1 VASDARR
8 TCYFGRHSTFSNIS
22 TICSATARGGIQNPS
37 VINNCHIRQVA
48 CASLI
53 FPKPTEPR
61 HPTGAFSFW
70 TAAGIAS
77 GSSAGRHPLA
87 PRINP
92 SNFLRRGQQVGCVG
106 LLWHNRTNLCPGRT
120 SHRALIAIS
129 GRLPPNID
137 GAFIMCDT
145 QKDLAYY
152 LLQAEDYR
160 RKAEVVGNP
169 NLKAALEAVA
179 REYMAK
185 ARALDPALELS
196 QHSSRSSAAAIKGTS
211 VPPPKK
217 K

>member
-1 VASDARR
+1 
-8 TCYFGRHSTFSNIS
+8 
-22 TICSATARGGIQNPS
+22 
-37 VINNCHIRQVA
+37 
-48 CASLI
+48 
-53 FPKPTEPR
+53 
-61 HPTGAFSFW
+61 
-70 TAAGIAS
+70 
-77 GSSAGRHPLA
+77 
-87 PRINP
+87 
-92 SNFLRRGQQVGCVG
+92 
-106 LLWHNRTNLCPGRT
+106 
-120 SHRALIAIS
+120 
-129 GRLPPNID
+129 
-137 GAFIMCDT
+137 MCDT